1 MLTFLLVVVFLGCFG
16 LVVASYTFLNRR
28 ALARHHA
35 AKRRIR
41 TQAGD
46 VNPDV
51 SIWRDSAASA
61 IPALNNWLDQLS
73 HTEWLRRE
81 LRTAG
86 VGSRPS
92 EIMLGAAVMGLAAYL
107 LGLTALGSRPL
118 AMLFALL
125 AAAVPYVYIRQ
136 RKRARLRKFEEQLPE
151 AMDMLVNAMR
161 AGYSFQ
167 AAMEFVARES
177 AAPLGEEFAR
187 FHEEHRLGV
196 DVRTALLNLL
206 GRLPSVD
213 LKMFATA
220 VLIQRETGGNLGEV
234 LTNISAMLR
243 ERFRIQGEL
252 RTLTAHVRLS
262 AKILGVLPIGIA
274 LVTLAVNPEFV
285 APLYLEPMGRIMLG
299 IAVAAQVLGFAVMH
313 RLADIEF

>member
-1 MLTFLLVVVFLGCFG
+1 MLPYLLVVVFLGTFG
-16 LVVASYTFLNRR
+16 VVVAGYAYLNRR
-28 ALARHHA
+28 ALARYLA
-35 AKRRIR
+35 AKRRIQ
-41 TQAGD
+41 TPGYD
-46 VNPDV
+46 LNPDV
-51 SIWRDSAASA
+51 SIWRDTAASA

-73 HTEWLRRE
+73 HTEWLRQE
-81 LRTAG
+81 LRIAG
-86 VGSRPS
+86 VSKRPS
-92 EIMLGAAVMGLAAYL
+92 EIMLGAGVMGLAAYL

-118 AMLFALL
+118 AILFALL
-125 AAAVPYVYIRQ
+125 VASIPYVYIRRQ
-136 RKRARLRKFEEQLPE
+136 KRLRLRKFDEQLPDGI
-151 AMDMLVNAMR
+151 DMLVNAMR

-167 AAMEFVARES
+167 AAMEFVGRET

-196 DVRTALLNLL
+196 DVRSALLSLL
-206 GRLPSVD
+206 DRLPSVD
-213 LKMFATA
+213 LRMFATA

-262 AKILGVLPIGIA
+262 AKILGFLPIAIA
-274 LVTLAVNPEFV
+274 ALTLVANPEFV
-285 APLYLEPMGRIMLG
+285 APLYLEPMGRAMLG
-299 IAVAAQVLGFAVMH
+299 FAVVAQVLGFAVMH

>member
-1 MLTFLLVVVFLGCFG
+1 MLPFILVVVFLCTFG
-16 LVVASYTFLNRR
+16 VIVASYAFLYRR
-28 ALARHHA
+28 ALARQYA

-41 TQAGD
+41 AQGHD

-61 IPALNNWLDQLS
+61 IPTLNNWLDQFS

-86 VGSRPS
+86 VGSRPG
-92 EIMLGAAVMGLAAYL
+92 EIMLGAAVLGFSAYL
-107 LGLTALGSRPL
+107 VGLITIGNRLVAI
-118 AMLFALL
+118 AFALL
-125 AAAVPYVYIRQ
+125 AAAVPYVYIRR
-136 RKRARLRKFEEQLPE
+136 RKRARLRRIEEQLPE

-167 AAMEFVARES
+167 AAMEFVGREVP
-177 AAPLGEEFAR
+177 APLGEEFAR

-206 GRLPSVD
+206 GRVPSVD

-262 AKILGVLPIGIA
+262 SKILGVLPIA
-274 LVTLAVNPEFV
+274 LAGLTLAANPEFV
-285 APLYLEPMGRIMLG
+285 APLYLEPLGRTMIG
-299 IAVAAQVLGFAVMH
+299 IAVVAQILGFAVMH